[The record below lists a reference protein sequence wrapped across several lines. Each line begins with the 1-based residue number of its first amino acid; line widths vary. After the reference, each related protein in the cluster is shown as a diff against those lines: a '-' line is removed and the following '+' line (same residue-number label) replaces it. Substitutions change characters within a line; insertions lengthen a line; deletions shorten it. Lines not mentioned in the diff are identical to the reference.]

1 MLVLGYSRKR
11 RKALRLGEGCWMSWG
26 CWGTQRVAPGT
37 AGDILATFPQGFARQ
52 ECAQQARGQIVTA
65 CRKYIYIYIPLY
77 MYLETF
83 LYAAQTVW
91 PKHLIIASPKEQN
104 TSCSR
109 HPPQTASA
117 GATRSTGALSPPSGT
132 PTHHQ
137 GGQDTV
143 CHTYSPPQRPVGMG
157 TLTSLRWHHWQIP
170 QRTMVT
176 LRLTVMMAETR
187 RTSRE
192 GAPGGG
198 QSRAT
203 ARRGDRTGTAWACAS
218 PCSHWTSW
226 RVLCCFPL
234 LVPSSLPFLFA
245 FLMLYPSPS
254 PSFPN
259 VYAFPIPFLSFHLLH
274 ALPLL
279 HPLPFSFLFPNSSSS
294 PTLPLPIFL
303 CHPIPFPLSF
313 PFPFPMPIP
322 SPFFHLLHPLPL
334 SFLLPFPFSFPIP
347 SSSPLPS

>member
-1 MLVLGYSRKR
+1 MLDVLGV
-11 RKALRLGEGCWMSWG
+11 LGD
-26 CWGTQRVAPGT
+26 T
-37 AGDILATFPQGFARQ
+37 AGGSWHRWGHPGHLPAGLCQAGVCPAGQGPDCYCLSQ
-52 ECAQQARGQIVTA
+52 
-65 CRKYIYIYIPLY
+65 IYIYIPLY

-132 PTHHQ
+132 STHHQ

-143 CHTYSPPQRPVGMG
+143 CHTCSPPQHPVGMG

-192 GAPGGG
+192 GAPGGDRAEPPLGEGTGGG
-198 QSRAT
+198 QHRHVSPPAP
-203 ARRGDRTGTAWACAS
+203 TGHHGAFCAAS
-218 PCSHWTSW
+218 PCSS
-226 RVLCCFPL
+226 LPL
-234 LVPSSLPFLFA
+234 SLSSLP
-245 FLMLYPSPS
+245 S
-254 PSFPN
+254 
-259 VYAFPIPFLSFHLLH
+259 
-274 ALPLL
+274 
-279 HPLPFSFLFPNSSSS
+279 
-294 PTLPLPIFL
+294 
-303 CHPIPFPLSF
+303 
-313 PFPFPMPIP
+313 
-322 SPFFHLLHPLPL
+322 
-334 SFLLPFPFSFPIP
+334 
-347 SSSPLPS
+347 